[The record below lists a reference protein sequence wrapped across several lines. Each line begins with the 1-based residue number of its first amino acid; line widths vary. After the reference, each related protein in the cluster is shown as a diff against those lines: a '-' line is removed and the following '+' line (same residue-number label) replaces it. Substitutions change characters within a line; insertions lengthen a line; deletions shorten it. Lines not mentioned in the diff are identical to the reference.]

1 MLLTTDQQ
9 HVLNFLKSSIEDMG
23 WSVSNPIWSSSNED
37 VVTVVPSEDGYSAN
51 VVAQSEGSAMVSC
64 VVTVDQNNG
73 DVYDQLALTVVGVM
87 SPEGAMALEETVN
100 MPKE

>member
-1 MLLTTDQQ
+1 
-9 HVLNFLKSSIEDMG
+9 
-23 WSVSNPIWSSSNED
+23 
-37 VVTVVPSEDGYSAN
+37 
-51 VVAQSEGSAMVSC
+51 VAQSEGSAMVSC